1 MFPGDWMEVCPTR
14 SKLFPPSPWL
24 AKCKALVVVAMAVQ
38 VKAHLQQWTPRPQAV
53 GVAPEAHPWRTTTV

>member
-38 VKAHLQQWTPRPQAV
+38 VQVKAHL
-53 GVAPEAHPWRTTTV
+53 